1 MISFIW
7 YLCNKH
13 SLFSRIFILCTLR
26 HHIVEE
32 IASAV
37 ADTDLSYSNL
47 SPQTF
52 DTTTSTAPSTA
63 LEPSSPTEKTEAEG
77 IRDVSK
83 RRSPQEV
90 KRYIMYNARI
100 RNNRWLIGE
109 FCTSVLIYYS
119 HGLFLSIYRPFK
131 AIL

>member
-1 MISFIW
+1 MISFVW

-13 SLFSRIFILCTLR
+13 SLFFRIFLLRTLR

-37 ADTDLSYSNL
+37 ADTDLSNSNL

-52 DTTTSTAPSTA
+52 DTTTSTAPSTS
-63 LEPSSPTEKTEAEG
+63 LEPASPTEKTEAEG
-77 IRDVSK
+77 VRDFAK
-83 RRSPQEV
+83 RGSPQEV

-100 RNNRWLIGE
+100 GNN
-109 FCTSVLIYYS
+109 C
-119 HGLFLSIYRPFK
+119 
-131 AIL
+131 

>member
-1 MISFIW
+1 MTVETYHTLELPTQSIRDFI
-7 YLCNKH
+7 YMVLCNKH
-13 SLFSRIFILCTLR
+13 SLYSRIFILCTLR

-37 ADTDLSYSNL
+37 ADTDLSNSNL

-52 DTTTSTAPSTA
+52 DTATSTAPSTA
-63 LEPSSPTEKTEAEG
+63 LEPSSPTEKIEAEG

-83 RRSPQEV
+83 RGSPQEV

-100 RNNRWLIGE
+100 RNNR
-109 FCTSVLIYYS
+109 
-119 HGLFLSIYRPFK
+119 
-131 AIL
+131 